1 LSAAVATAAIRTV
14 LIGATGRMGL
24 NILRLL
30 PRFPALQ
37 LCGAV
42 VPEHSKAIGEDALA
56 QGGTPGAAGSAAAGG
71 TAGAGVKLSAALP
84 PLLASADLAIDFSN
98 ASATAANLAAC
109 VAAGVPLLIGTTG
122 LPRELQAPLAAAG
135 ERIAVL
141 VAPNTSP
148 GLNLLLALVREAARA
163 LPTAYDIEILEAH
176 HRNKADSPSGTA
188 LALGQ
193 AAAQGRGVTFDEHA
207 VYARHGLTGAR
218 AAGQI
223 GFSAVRG
230 GDVVGEHEVMFLGEG
245 ERLVLRH
252 EVTDRSV
259 FARGALIAGQ
269 WLARKPAGRYEMS
282 DVFISKNN

>member
-1 LSAAVATAAIRTV
+1 LSAAGATAPIRTV

-42 VPEHSKAIGEDALA
+42 ASEHSTAIGEDACER
-56 QGGTPGAAGSAAAGG
+56 
-71 TAGAGVKLSAALP
+71 AGAPSSGVKLSAALP
-84 PLLASADLAIDFSN
+84 PLLQQADLAIDFS
-98 ASATAANLAAC
+98 SARAAAANVAAC
-109 VAAGVPLLIGTTG
+109 VAARVPLLLGTTG
-122 LPRELQAPLAAAG
+122 LPRELQAPLAAAADS
-135 ERIAVL
+135 IALL

-148 GLNLLLALVREAARA
+148 GLNLLLELVRAAAQA
-163 LPTAYDIEILEAH
+163 LPNAYDIEILETH
-176 HRNKADSPSGTA
+176 HRDKTDSPSGTA

-193 AAAQGRGVTFDEHA
+193 AAARGRGVLFDEQA
-207 VYARHGLTGAR
+207 VYARQGASGAR
-218 AAGQI
+218 ASGQI
-223 GFSAVRG
+223 GFAALRG

-252 EVTDRSV
+252 DVTDRSV

-269 WLARKPAGRYEMS
+269 WLARRSPGRYAMN
-282 DVFISKNN
+282 DVFNNKNK